1 MTKKTSI
8 KNDFSFDDYYKE
20 YKKLGGK
27 KTIEEYDSNLD
38 IFLHHTLDIFVYG
51 DTRIH
56 NTRQKAIEAVIN
68 EADLTI
74 KEYNLIFESVDN
86 VTSYT

>member
-27 KTIEEYDSNLD
+27 KTIEEYYSNLD

-56 NTRQKAIEAVIN
+56 NTWQKAIEAVIN